1 MIEDLVG
8 DFDFW
13 NSYDSPCAP
22 ESSSRAASVQN
33 EVMKRP
39 DPLVACC
46 LFENHEDQ
54 DEELFENKKNCV
66 KFFVYKEKKIKVANK
81 TRG

>member
-1 MIEDLVG
+1 MKNEDLVG
-8 DFDFW
+8 DLDFW
-13 NSYDSPCAP
+13 NSYDSPFAP
-22 ESSSRAASVQN
+22 ESSSRATSVQN

-54 DEELFENKKNCV
+54 DEELFENKKIALS
-66 KFFVYKEKKIKVANK
+66 FSFTKKKK
-81 TRG
+81 YE